1 VPNKDRELRY
11 VEALR
16 RALSDFPTGDLVPAE
31 TPDALVQSSSST
43 IGIEV
48 TVFHLV
54 EGDGSKRPHQEQQAL
69 KDRIV
74 ERAWSRHVQ
83 DGGPALYVAVHF
95 NRSPLDKATVASV
108 ADAIVAAIARLGK
121 EPSAD
126 DELTV
131 PWRDLPPE
139 VAFIS
144 VHRSINGQDQLWHAD
159 AGGWVA
165 EASWTDVQRV
175 VTQKARMELKAR
187 QKCSELWLVIVNDQF
202 SRAAQAELGP
212 EAAIAQYAH
221 SFDRLIWLVPHIPKA
236 VVLSSKSERPG
247 R

>member
-1 VPNKDRELRY
+1 MPNKDRELRY

-16 RALSDFPTGDLVPAE
+16 RALSDFPTGDVVPAE
-31 TPDALVQSSSST
+31 TPDVLVQSSGST

-48 TVFHLV
+48 TVFHIV

-74 ERAWSRHVQ
+74 ERAWSRHVR
-83 DGGPALYVAVHF
+83 DGGPALYVSVHF
-95 NRSPLDKATVASV
+95 NSSPVDKASVASV
-108 ADAIVAAIARLGK
+108 ADSIVAAIARLGK
-121 EPSAD
+121 GPLSD
-126 DELTV
+126 GELAV
-131 PWRDLPPE
+131 SWRDLPPQ

-165 EASWTDVQRV
+165 EASSTDVQHV
-175 VTQKARMELKAR
+175 VTRKERMESKAR
-187 QKCSELWLVIVNDQF
+187 QRCSELWLLIVNDQF

-212 EAAIAQYAH
+212 EAAIAEYAH
-221 SFDRLIWLVPHIPKA
+221 SFDRLIWLVPHTLKA
-236 VVLSSKSERPG
+236 VVLSSRSAA
-247 R
+247 